1 MQASAFRL
9 TLINKALL
17 VCALVLRC
25 KCSAAAAGAAL
36 AGEAGGNS
44 LGTDWLRPSYHF
56 TRAKFHMNGARQ
68 QARHIACSAR
78 LWLLPVLFYSN
89 HVLAR
94 HQCKS
99 GLLLTC
105 VFCMVPASLHQTPT
119 DSCGP
124 EIQLQAM

>member
-25 KCSAAAAGAAL
+25 KCSAAAAAAL

-68 QARHIACSAR
+68 QARHIACSAQ

-94 HQCKS
+94 HQCN
-99 GLLLTC
+99 
-105 VFCMVPASLHQTPT
+105 MVPASLHQTPT